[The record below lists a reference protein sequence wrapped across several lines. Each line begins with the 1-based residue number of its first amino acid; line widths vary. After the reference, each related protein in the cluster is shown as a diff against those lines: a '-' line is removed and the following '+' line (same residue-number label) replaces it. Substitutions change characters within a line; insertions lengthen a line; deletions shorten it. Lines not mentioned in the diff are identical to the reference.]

1 MHLKV
6 FYNEINSFITRKLQ
20 QPIRVQ
26 YGGNGAISLNYT
38 CKKKVAI
45 IGEIKKD
52 ILISLSVHSVS
63 SDRIVLRAD
72 SGAVVGFFL
81 PTVIE
86 SVASSNN
93 LDFLSMSGDKIK
105 IRLDRIPEVPSVLEK
120 VSLSDVKIESD
131 GVDVQVTLK

>member
-38 CKKKVAI
+38 YKKKVAI

-105 IRLDRIPEVPSVLEK
+105 IRLDRIPEVSSVLEK
-120 VSLSDVKIESD
+120 VRLSDVKIESD